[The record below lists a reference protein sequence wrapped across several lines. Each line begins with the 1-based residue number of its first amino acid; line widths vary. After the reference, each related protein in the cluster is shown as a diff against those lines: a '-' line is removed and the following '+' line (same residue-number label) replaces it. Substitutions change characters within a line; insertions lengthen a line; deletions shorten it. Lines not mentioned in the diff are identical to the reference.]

1 MRHGKQDRKKIP
13 MFGCLENRERE
24 RERERERGFE
34 TVRVAFGL
42 FMGLRGCISAF
53 VEGGSE
59 VCGSKVR

>member
-1 MRHGKQDRKKIP
+1 M
-13 MFGCLENRERE
+13 ENRIEKKFQCLAASKIERE

-34 TVRVAFGL
+34 TMRVAFGL
-42 FMGLRGCISAF
+42 FMGLRGCRSAF

>member
-1 MRHGKQDRKKIP
+1 M
-13 MFGCLENRERE
+13 ENRIEKKFQCLAASKIE

>member
-1 MRHGKQDRKKIP
+1 MRHGKQDREQIP
-13 MFGCLENRERE
+13 MFGCLEKRERE
-24 RERERERGFE
+24 RERERE
-34 TVRVAFGL
+34 RVAFGL

>member
-1 MRHGKQDRKKIP
+1 MCHGKQDRKKIP

-24 RERERERGFE
+24 RERERER
-34 TVRVAFGL
+34 VAFGL
-42 FMGLRGCISAF
+42 FMGLRGCRSAF